1 MYNMSQRE
9 YYIQTTAQAATIQ
22 RFAKGGAVCMQEG
35 YNLADRQIVGSFL
48 ADNTIIY
55 TKVCDSY
62 AVLHLRGKH
71 VPFYFREGVES

>member
-1 MYNMSQRE
+1 
-9 YYIQTTAQAATIQ
+9 
-22 RFAKGGAVCMQEG
+22 MQEG